1 MPNIIKRKTN
11 APAAKAKAGEVR
23 INKYL
28 AAKGYSTRRGADE
41 LIIKGKV
48 FINGMPAELGSKVL
62 ESDVVEVRQRAKT
75 LAKYTY
81 IVFNKPV
88 GMLTNHD
95 SGVAAKN
102 TRDIMSSL
110 PKDLQALKLFPVGRL
125 DKDSHGLIILTNDGR
140 VTDRLLNPMHE
151 HSKVY
156 EVTVKDTLRNNFKE
170 KIEAG
175 IDIEGYM
182 TKPAKVKILSEKKFL
197 IEITEGKTHQIRRM
211 VAALWNEVVD
221 LKRISVMNISL
232 GKVAPG
238 SYRKVEGKELE
249 EFLKGLGL

>member
-1 MPNIIKRKTN
+1 
-11 APAAKAKAGEVR
+11 
-23 INKYL
+23 
-28 AAKGYSTRRGADE
+28 
-41 LIIKGKV
+41 
-48 FINGMPAELGSKVL
+48 MPAELGSKVL